1 MRFNWILLIIILLGV
16 CALAAIKMALPAQIP
31 ALNYILWGIVVLCVL
46 LSLVFYRSI
55 LKPIR
60 SISNGLNLLRE
71 QDFSSR
77 LAPVGQRE
85 ADRIVAM
92 FNRMMASLKDERLRV
107 REQNHFLDLLIDV
120 SPMGIMIVGQDDC
133 ITLVNKAAVS
143 YLGLK
148 NAEELTGLRLKD
160 LDSALGRIVAD
171 LKRDEVVTARLDD
184 SMIYRCSRLS
194 FMDKGYVHPFILI
207 EALTEEVML
216 AERKSYEK
224 VIRVIA
230 HEVNNSM
237 AGVYSM
243 LDTMAAVSETEGR
256 DDAESEILRVCEQR
270 CRSLSRFITA
280 YADVVK
286 IPDASPVA
294 VSLNTFVTDIS
305 VLLDSMCVNYGVK
318 LDLDL
323 DREDVTVNVDPVL
336 FEQVLINIVKNS
348 AESAS
353 GKGYVSIKTCAQPP
367 SLVVTDNGAG
377 ISPDASSKLFSPF
390 FSTKPEG
397 QGIGLLFISDVLRK
411 HRCRFSLRTDDDGLT
426 RFTIC
431 FHH

>member
-318 LDLDL
+318 LGLDL

>member
-318 LDLDL
+318 LGLDL

-426 RFTIC
+426 RFTIR
-431 FHH
+431 FPH

>member
-1 MRFNWILLIIILLGV
+1 MRFNWILLIILLLGAS
-16 CALAAIKMALPAQIP
+16 ALVAMNMVSSGNVTALYYV
-31 ALNYILWGIVVLCVL
+31 LGGIVVLCVL
-46 LSLVFYRSI
+46 LLLVFYRSI

-60 SISNGLNLLRE
+60 TISNGVNLLRE

-85 ADRIVAM
+85 ADRIVEM
-92 FNRMMASLKDERLRV
+92 FNRMMTSLKDERLRV
-107 REQNHFLDLLIDV
+107 REQNHFLDLLIEV
-120 SPMGIMIVGQDDC
+120 SPMGIMIIGQDDR
-133 ITLVNKAAVS
+133 ITLVNKAATS
-143 YLGLK
+143 YLGYDQ
-148 NAEELTGLRLKD
+148 AGEITGMRLKEID
-160 LDSALGRIVAD
+160 GALGRIVAD
-171 LKRDEVVTARLDD
+171 LKRDEVVTVRLDD

-237 AGVYSM
+237 ASVYSM
-243 LDTMAAVSETEGR
+243 LDTMALVSEAEGR
-256 DDAESEILRVCEQR
+256 DDSESEILRVCEQR

-318 LDLDL
+318 FSLDLDQ
-323 DREDVTVNVDPVL
+323 DDVTVNVDPVL

-353 GKGYVSIKTCAQPP
+353 GKGYVSVKTCSQPP
-367 SLVVTDNGAG
+367 SLTVTDNGGG
-377 ISPDASSKLFSPF
+377 ISPEASSKLFSPF

-426 RFTIC
+426 RFTIR
-431 FHH
+431 FSH